1 VINLEE
7 DETMAKGRIVSHY
20 EIVEEI
26 GRGGMGIVYKG
37 RDRLLNRDVALK
49 ALPFVKSSEAGSRH
63 SVLRQRFEREA
74 QSASALNH
82 PNIVTIY
89 DLLSEPDSDFIVM
102 EYVEG
107 KSLSQV
113 IPARGLPLE
122 QVVRYGLQITDAMGS
137 AHAAGVIHRD
147 LKPENILISH
157 HDRIKIVDFGLAKQ
171 GSDPKGM
178 LATQEMLTG
187 PGSFLGTLC
196 YAAPEQHQNLP
207 VDQRTDIFALGVVL
221 FKMLTG
227 ELPFY
232 GKNLMELMQAIN
244 RCEARSLHQLRPS
257 APPILDALIAR
268 ALQKEPSDRYPNV
281 AALAADLKMAG
292 EIGESGTQAG
302 ASITEPGFA
311 SSAETRFGSGSSSFA
326 QPPVAGRE
334 KISIAVLPFHSLSA
348 DQEDGYMAM
357 GIGSEINSALSRV
370 PGVRVASHLA
380 TYRYKSN
387 ELPDLSDIAAEL
399 NIRYVLTGSL
409 RRGGNRIRVIV
420 ELADAVA
427 GTVLWS
433 HSYDRELADLFA
445 VQEEIASAIVRATGG
460 ELIRAGSERANRAAP
475 HELDAW
481 GLVRKAYHFW
491 NYSFN
496 PAGIGDSLNLL
507 RRAVELDP
515 NYANAHAFLG
525 LYLIE
530 KVALILSEHP
540 EKDRAEAE
548 AAVSRAFDL
557 APNDT
562 EVLENAGLVWC
573 HCGMWERAVQALR
586 RAVQIAPFNLVAWG
600 YLGFV
605 LGCGG
610 QKTKEATEGDR
621 ILTKLLADTPEH
633 PSVPYW
639 YFFKAMAC
647 TRLGHFEEAVTC
659 AFKCVEMHPHFFIA
673 RYVLANALGQVGRY
687 DEARS
692 EMATALAINPNLSEP
707 LVDREFTVIIRDRE
721 MAEAQL
727 AGMRKAGIF
736 PPRSAEAQTGGQK

>member
-1 VINLEE
+1 
-7 DETMAKGRIVSHY
+7 MAKSRIVSHY
-20 EIVEEI
+20 EIIEEI

-49 ALPFVKSSEAGSRH
+49 ALPFAKSIEDDPQH

-89 DLLSEPDSDFIVM
+89 DLLSEPDGDFIVM

-107 KSLSQV
+107 KPLSKA
-113 IPARGLPLE
+113 IPRNGLPLA
-122 QVVRYGLQITDAMGS
+122 QVLRYGLQIADAVGS
-137 AHAAGVIHRD
+137 AHAAGIVHRD
-147 LKPENILISH
+147 LKPENILISRS
-157 HDRIKIVDFGLAKQ
+157 DQIKIVDFGLAKQ
-171 GSDPKGM
+171 GSDERGVLP
-178 LATQEMLTG
+178 TQEMLTS
-187 PGSFLGTLC
+187 PGSFMGTLC
-196 YAAPEQHQNLP
+196 YAAPEQHLNLP

-232 GKNLMELMQAIN
+232 GKNLMELVQAIN
-244 RCEARSLHQLRPS
+244 RCKPRSLRALRPA

-268 ALQKEPSDRYPNV
+268 ALQREPADRYPNV
-281 AALAADLKMAG
+281 GELAADLKLAG
-292 EIGESGTQAG
+292 EVGEHVTLAG
-302 ASITEPGFA
+302 ASISQAELN
-311 SSAETRFGSGSSSFA
+311 SSVDTRISSGSSSFA

-334 KISIAVLPFHSLSA
+334 KISIAVLPFRSLSENK
-348 DQEDGYMAM
+348 EDSYMAM

-380 TYRYKSN
+380 TYRYKDN
-387 ELPDLSDIAAEL
+387 ELPDLSRIASEL
-399 NIRYVLTGSL
+399 KIRYVLTGSL

-420 ELADAVA
+420 ELADVIT
-427 GTVLWS
+427 GSVQWS
-433 HSYDRELADLFA
+433 RTYDRDLEDLFA

-460 ELIRAGSERANRAAP
+460 ELIRAGSERADKASAD
-475 HELDAW
+475 ELDAW

-491 NYSFN
+491 NYGFH

-507 RRAVELDP
+507 RRALELDP

-530 KVALILSEHP
+530 RVALILSEHP
-540 EKDRAEAE
+540 EEDRAEAQ
-548 AAVSRAFDL
+548 AAVDRAFEL

-573 HCGMWERAVQALR
+573 HCGMWERSVQALR
-586 RAVQIAPFNLVAWG
+586 RAVKISPFNLVAWG

-610 QKTKEATEGDR
+610 QQTKNATEGDR
-621 ILTKLLADTPEH
+621 ILTKLITDTPEH

-659 AFKCVEMHPHFFIA
+659 AFKCVEMHPNFYIA
-673 RYVLANALGQVGRY
+673 RYTLANALGHVGRY
-687 DEARS
+687 DEARA
-692 EMATALAINPNLSEP
+692 EMATALTINPHLSEP
-707 LVDREFTVIIRDRE
+707 LMTREWVVIIRDRQL
-721 MAEAQL
+721 AETQL
-727 AGMRKAGIF
+727 AGLRKAGIF
-736 PPRSAEAQTGGQK
+736 PQLLTGAETGGEK

>member
-1 VINLEE
+1 
-7 DETMAKGRIVSHY
+7 MAKSRIVSHY
-20 EIVEEI
+20 EIIEEI

-49 ALPFVKSSEAGSRH
+49 ALPFAKSIEDDPQH

-89 DLLSEPDSDFIVM
+89 DLLSEPDGDFIVM

-107 KSLSQV
+107 KPLSKA
-113 IPARGLPLE
+113 IPRNGLPLA
-122 QVVRYGLQITDAMGS
+122 QVLRYGLQIADAVGS
-137 AHAAGVIHRD
+137 AHAAGIVHRD
-147 LKPENILISH
+147 LKPENILISRS
-157 HDRIKIVDFGLAKQ
+157 DQIKIVDFGLAKQ
-171 GSDPKGM
+171 GSDERGVLP
-178 LATQEMLTG
+178 TQEMLTS
-187 PGSFLGTLC
+187 PGSFMGTLC
-196 YAAPEQHQNLP
+196 YAAPEQHLNLP

-232 GKNLMELMQAIN
+232 GKNLMELVQAIN
-244 RCEARSLHQLRPS
+244 RCKPRSLRALRPA

-268 ALQKEPSDRYPNV
+268 ALQREPADRYPNV
-281 AALAADLKMAG
+281 GELAADLKLAG
-292 EIGESGTQAG
+292 EVGEHVTLAG
-302 ASITEPGFA
+302 ASISQAELN
-311 SSAETRFGSGSSSFA
+311 SSVDTRISSGSSSFA

-334 KISIAVLPFHSLSA
+334 KISIAVLPFRSLSENK
-348 DQEDGYMAM
+348 EDSYMAM

-380 TYRYKSN
+380 TYRYKDN
-387 ELPDLSDIAAEL
+387 ELPDLSRIASEL
-399 NIRYVLTGSL
+399 KIRYVLTGSL

-420 ELADAVA
+420 ELADVIT
-427 GTVLWS
+427 GSVQWS
-433 HSYDRELADLFA
+433 RTYDRDLEDLFA

-460 ELIRAGSERANRAAP
+460 ELIRAGSERADKASAD
-475 HELDAW
+475 ELDAW

-491 NYSFN
+491 NYGFH

-507 RRAVELDP
+507 RRALELDP

-530 KVALILSEHP
+530 RVALILSEHP
-540 EKDRAEAE
+540 EEDRAEAQ
-548 AAVSRAFDL
+548 AAVDRAFEL

-573 HCGMWERAVQALR
+573 HCGMWERSVQALR
-586 RAVQIAPFNLVAWG
+586 RAVKISPFNLVAWG

-610 QKTKEATEGDR
+610 QQTKNATEGDR
-621 ILTKLLADTPEH
+621 ILTKLITDTPEH

-659 AFKCVEMHPHFFIA
+659 AFKCVEMHPNFYIA
-673 RYVLANALGQVGRY
+673 RYTLANALGHVGRY
-687 DEARS
+687 DEARA
-692 EMATALAINPNLSEP
+692 EMATALTINPHLSEP
-707 LVDREFTVIIRDRE
+707 LMTREWAVIIRDRQL
-721 MAEAQL
+721 AETQL
-727 AGMRKAGIF
+727 AGLRKAGIF
-736 PPRSAEAQTGGQK
+736 PQLLTGAETGGEK

>member
-1 VINLEE
+1 
-7 DETMAKGRIVSHY
+7 MAKGRIVSHY
-20 EIVEEI
+20 EIIEEI

-37 RDRLLNRDVALK
+37 RDRLLHRDVALK
-49 ALPFVKSSEAGSRH
+49 ALPLVKSSEGDSQQSA
-63 SVLRQRFEREA
+63 LRQRFEREA

-107 KSLSQV
+107 KPLSQV
-113 IPARGLPLE
+113 IPAQGLPFG
-122 QVVRYGLQITDAMGS
+122 QVVTYGLQIMDAVGS
-137 AHAAGVIHRD
+137 AHAAGIIHRD
-147 LKPENILISH
+147 LKPENILISR
-157 HDRIKIVDFGLAKQ
+157 HDQIKIVDFGLAKQ
-171 GSDPKGM
+171 SFDEQGM
-178 LATQEMLTG
+178 LPTQAILTS
-187 PGSFLGTLC
+187 PGAFLGTLC

-232 GKNLMELMQAIN
+232 GKNLTELLQSIN
-244 RCEARSLHQLRPS
+244 RCEARPVRQLRPS
-257 APPILDALIAR
+257 VPPVLDALIAR
-268 ALQKEPSDRYPNV
+268 ALQREPAARYPNV
-281 AALAADLKMAG
+281 AALAADFRLAA
-292 EIGESGTQAG
+292 EIGESETRPGITQAELR
-302 ASITEPGFA
+302 SLPETR
-311 SSAETRFGSGSSSFA
+311 AETHFVSGSSAFA

-334 KISIAVLPFHSLSA
+334 KISIAVLPFRSLSA
-348 DQEDGYMAM
+348 DQEDSYMAM

-380 TYRYKSN
+380 TYRYRDN
-387 ELPDLSDIAAEL
+387 EMPDLGRIATEL
-399 NIRYVLTGSL
+399 KIRYVLTGSL

-420 ELADAVA
+420 ELSDVIA
-427 GTVLWS
+427 GSVLWS
-433 HSYDRELADLFA
+433 HSYDRNLEDLFA
-445 VQEEIASAIVRATGG
+445 VQEEIATAIVRAMGG
-460 ELIRAGSERANRAAP
+460 ELIRAGSEHASKASP
-475 HELDAW
+475 EVLDAW

-491 NYSFN
+491 NYGFH

-530 KVALILSEHP
+530 RVALILSEHP
-540 EKDRAEAE
+540 EEDRAEAQ
-548 AAVSRAFDL
+548 AAVERAFEL

-562 EVLENAGLVWC
+562 EVLENTGLVWC
-573 HCGMWERAVQALR
+573 HCGLWERSVQALR
-586 RAVQIAPFNLVAWG
+586 RAVQISPFNLVAWG

-610 QKTKEATEGDR
+610 QKTKDATEGDR
-621 ILTKLLADTPEH
+621 ILTKLITDTSEH

-647 TRLGHFEEAVTC
+647 NRLGHFEEAVTC
-659 AFKCVEMHPHFFIA
+659 AFKCVEMHPHFFMA
-673 RYVLANALGQVGRY
+673 YCTLANALGQVGRC
-687 DEARS
+687 DEARK
-692 EMATALAINPNLSEP
+692 EMATALSINPNLNEP
-707 LVDREFTVIIRDRE
+707 LVTREWVVITRDRE
-721 MAEAQL
+721 LAETQI
-727 AGMRKAGIF
+727 AGLRKAGIF
-736 PPRSAEAQTGGQK
+736 PQVSTIEKTGEKK

>member
-1 VINLEE
+1 
-7 DETMAKGRIVSHY
+7 MAKGRIVSHY
-20 EIVEEI
+20 EIIEEI

-49 ALPFVKSSEAGSRH
+49 ALPFVKSSETGSQH
-63 SVLRQRFEREA
+63 ILRQRFEREA

-107 KSLSQV
+107 KSLSQI
-113 IPARGLPLE
+113 IPTHGLPLG
-122 QVVRYGLQITDAMGS
+122 QVVRYGLQIADAVGS
-137 AHAAGVIHRD
+137 AHAAGIIHRD
-147 LKPENILISH
+147 LKPENILLSR
-157 HDRIKIVDFGLAKQ
+157 HDQIKIVDFGLAKQ
-171 GSDPKGM
+171 DSDPKGM
-178 LATQEMLTG
+178 LPTQEMLTG

-244 RCEARSLHQLRPS
+244 RCEARSLRQLRPT

-268 ALQKEPSDRYPNV
+268 ALQREPADRYPNV
-281 AALAADLKMAG
+281 AALAADLRSAG
-292 EIGESGTQAG
+292 DIGESATQAG
-302 ASITEPGFA
+302 AGIAHPGLG
-311 SSAETRFGSGSSSFA
+311 SSAETRFGFGSGSSSSSFA

-334 KISIAVLPFHSLSA
+334 RISIAVLPFRSLSA
-348 DQEDGYMAM
+348 DQEDSYMAM

-380 TYRYKSN
+380 TYRYRDN
-387 ELPDLSDIAAEL
+387 EVPDLSRIAAEL

-420 ELADAVA
+420 ELADVIA
-427 GTVLWS
+427 GSVQWS
-433 HSYDRELADLFA
+433 HSYDRDLADLFA
-445 VQEEIASAIVRATGG
+445 VQEEIATAIVRATGG
-460 ELIRAGSERANRAAP
+460 ELIRAGSERADKASP

-491 NYSFN
+491 NYGFH
-496 PAGIGDSLNLL
+496 PAGISDSLNLL

-530 KVALILSEHP
+530 KVALILSQHP
-540 EKDRAEAE
+540 EEDRAEAQ
-548 AAVSRAFDL
+548 AAVDRAVEL
-557 APNDT
+557 APHDT

-573 HCGMWERAVQALR
+573 HCGMWEQAVQALR
-586 RAVQIAPFNLVAWG
+586 RAVRISPFNLVAWG

-610 QKTKEATEGDR
+610 QKTKEASEGDR
-621 ILTKLLADTPEH
+621 ILTKLIADTPEH
-633 PSVPYW
+633 PSVAYW

-647 TRLGHFEEAVTC
+647 TRLGHFDEAVTC

-673 RYVLANALGQVGRY
+673 RYVLANALGHVGRY
-687 DEARS
+687 VEARA
-692 EMATALAINPNLSEP
+692 EMATAVAINPNLSEP
-707 LVDREFTVIIRDRE
+707 LVEREFTVIIRDPE

-736 PPRSAEAQTGGQK
+736 PPLSSGGTK

>member
-1 VINLEE
+1 
-7 DETMAKGRIVSHY
+7 
-20 EIVEEI
+20 
-26 GRGGMGIVYKG
+26 MGIVYKG

-49 ALPFVKSSEAGSRH
+49 ALPFVKSSEAGSQH
-63 SVLRQRFEREA
+63 TVLRQRFEREA

-113 IPARGLPLE
+113 IPPHGLPLG
-122 QVVRYGLQITDAMGS
+122 QVVRYGLQIADAVGS
-137 AHAAGVIHRD
+137 AHGAAIVHRD
-147 LKPENILISH
+147 LKPENILLSR
-157 HDRIKIVDFGLAKQ
+157 HDQVKIVVFGLAKQ
-171 GSDPKGM
+171 GSDPKGG

-221 FKMLTG
+221 FKMRTG

-244 RCEARSLHQLRPS
+244 RCEARSLRQLRPT

-268 ALQKEPSDRYPNV
+268 ALQREPTDRYSNV
-281 AALAADLKMAG
+281 AALAADLKLAG
-292 EIGESGTQAG
+292 EIGESETQAG
-302 ASITEPGFA
+302 VGITRPELASL
-311 SSAETRFGSGSSSFA
+311 AETRIGSGSSSFA

-334 KISIAVLPFHSLSA
+334 KISIAVLPFRSLSA
-348 DQEDGYMAM
+348 DQEDCYMAM

-370 PGVRVASHLA
+370 HGVRVASHLA
-380 TYRYKSN
+380 TYRYRDN
-387 ELPDLSDIAAEL
+387 EVPDLSRIAAEL

-420 ELADAVA
+420 ELADVIA
-427 GTVLWS
+427 GSVQWS
-433 HSYDRELADLFA
+433 HSYDRDLEDLFA

-460 ELIRAGSERANRAAP
+460 ELIRAGSERANKASP

-491 NYSFN
+491 NYGFH
-496 PAGIGDSLNLL
+496 PAGISDSLNLL

-540 EKDRAEAE
+540 EEDRAEAQ
-548 AAVSRAFDL
+548 AAVDRAVDL

-586 RAVQIAPFNLVAWG
+586 RAVRISPFNLVAWG

-610 QKTKEATEGDR
+610 QKTREATEGDR
-621 ILTKLLADTPEH
+621 ILTKLIADTPEH

-673 RYVLANALGQVGRY
+673 RYVLANALGHVGRY
-687 DEARS
+687 DEARA

-736 PPRSAEAQTGGQK
+736 PPLSTGGQR